1 MITNYKRIIEPNVTV
16 RKQIRKITNKRI
28 KKWLIVGQAL
38 RLERKRLGLTLNQIG
53 KILGTS
59 PSRISN
65 LENGNGVM
73 LANHL
78 IASYKLV
85 LDMKN

>member
-1 MITNYKRIIEPNVTV
+1 M
-16 RKQIRKITNKRI
+16 
-28 KKWLIVGQAL
+28 VGQAL